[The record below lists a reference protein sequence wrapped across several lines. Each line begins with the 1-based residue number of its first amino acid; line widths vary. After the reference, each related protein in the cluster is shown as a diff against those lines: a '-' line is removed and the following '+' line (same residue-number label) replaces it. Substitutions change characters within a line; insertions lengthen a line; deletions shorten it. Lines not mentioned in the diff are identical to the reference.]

1 MPPAG
6 QSLTEKV
13 TDTLLYP
20 FHSAALLARRLQ
32 VYGAAYYIF
41 NTYCSYEEQAEHL
54 YGEALEKHWADAHT
68 RLASVA
74 VWHATSLLGLWVKLA
89 QFMSSRTDVL
99 PEPWIAA
106 LAQLQDSVPPRPYRE
121 VATTLAEE
129 LGADFADLFESVSA
143 EPLAAASIA
152 QVHRA
157 TLRGGAD
164 VVLKV
169 QHRGVRQV
177 VLQDL
182 ENATYLCEYVAA
194 QKPEHDF
201 RELLREWIDETKREL
216 DFEREALN
224 TDLVGDAL
232 RSAGCAC
239 TVPGPNDARALSRL
253 EVDVDELLGD
263 ISEAF
268 ATNILIDGRFNADP
282 HPGNILVRKSDGR
295 PVLLDFGLTKVL
307 PEPSASPRAQASEID
322 EGDDDADREDT
333 ESDDDDRGGGDAPD
347 HLPPG
352 HAAGG
357 ALALATERHRRAS
370 LRPPPRAPGDPN
382 ASGSRVFDCLREL
395 CASGA
400 ARGIQVCA
408 YKYGRKVV
416 SEWCGD
422 RGPTDG
428 RPVQEDTL
436 FPIWSG
442 GKGVTAALA
451 YCCAA
456 DGAFA
461 YDDAVAS
468 KWPLFAS
475 RGKESI
481 TFRELLEHRAGL
493 AGATPPAF
501 ARALAALDGD
511 ALRRRASPAGWRG
524 CQRWLAKHAAPDPA
538 ARGRYETA
546 RATRR
551 AFERLAPRACR
562 DAVDAAGAALGEGG
576 VVPDPRLINEPAC
589 ASVLLPSTTMHAT
602 AAGLAA
608 VYGALSHGGA
618 VESGRGPILDPY
630 QVDDLHRDFEAARD
644 AAGDGPASPLGF
656 SRYGLERAG
665 ATRHAFGHA
674 GLGQMF
680 AFADPEDGL
689 GVAVLVN
696 QISPEPVAADAALAC
711 LLAELGA
718 GRRIV

>member
-239 TVPGPNDARALSRL
+239 TVPGVIRSGRVRPTARLLPLEFVDGVKPNDARALSRL

-282 HPGNILVRKSDGR
+282 HPGNILV
-295 PVLLDFGLTKVL
+295 
-307 PEPSASPRAQASEID
+307 
-322 EGDDDADREDT
+322 
-333 ESDDDDRGGGDAPD
+333 
-347 HLPPG
+347 
-352 HAAGG
+352 
-357 ALALATERHRRAS
+357 
-370 LRPPPRAPGDPN
+370 
-382 ASGSRVFDCLREL
+382 
-395 CASGA
+395 
-400 ARGIQVCA
+400 
-408 YKYGRKVV
+408 
-416 SEWCGD
+416 
-422 RGPTDG
+422 
-428 RPVQEDTL
+428 
-436 FPIWSG
+436 
-442 GKGVTAALA
+442 
-451 YCCAA
+451 
-456 DGAFA
+456 
-461 YDDAVAS
+461 
-468 KWPLFAS
+468 
-475 RGKESI
+475 
-481 TFRELLEHRAGL
+481 
-493 AGATPPAF
+493 
-501 ARALAALDGD
+501 
-511 ALRRRASPAGWRG
+511 
-524 CQRWLAKHAAPDPA
+524 
-538 ARGRYETA
+538 
-546 RATRR
+546 
-551 AFERLAPRACR
+551 
-562 DAVDAAGAALGEGG
+562 
-576 VVPDPRLINEPAC
+576 
-589 ASVLLPSTTMHAT
+589 
-602 AAGLAA
+602 
-608 VYGALSHGGA
+608 
-618 VESGRGPILDPY
+618 
-630 QVDDLHRDFEAARD
+630 
-644 AAGDGPASPLGF
+644 
-656 SRYGLERAG
+656 
-665 ATRHAFGHA
+665 
-674 GLGQMF
+674 
-680 AFADPEDGL
+680 
-689 GVAVLVN
+689 
-696 QISPEPVAADAALAC
+696 
-711 LLAELGA
+711 
-718 GRRIV
+718 

>member
-1 MPPAG
+1 M
-6 QSLTEKV
+6 
-13 TDTLLYP
+13 
-20 FHSAALLARRLQ
+20 
-32 VYGAAYYIF
+32 
-41 NTYCSYEEQAEHL
+41 
-54 YGEALEKHWADAHT
+54 
-68 RLASVA
+68 
-74 VWHATSLLGLWVKLA
+74 
-89 QFMSSRTDVL
+89 
-99 PEPWIAA
+99 
-106 LAQLQDSVPPRPYRE
+106 
-121 VATTLAEE
+121 
-129 LGADFADLFESVSA
+129 
-143 EPLAAASIA
+143 
-152 QVHRA
+152 
-157 TLRGGAD
+157 
-164 VVLKV
+164 
-169 QHRGVRQV
+169 
-177 VLQDL
+177 
-182 ENATYLCEYVAA
+182 
-194 QKPEHDF
+194 
-201 RELLREWIDETKREL
+201 
-216 DFEREALN
+216 
-224 TDLVGDAL
+224 
-232 RSAGCAC
+232 
-239 TVPGPNDARALSRL
+239 
-253 EVDVDELLGD
+253 
-263 ISEAF
+263 
-268 ATNILIDGRFNADP
+268 
-282 HPGNILVRKSDGR
+282 
-295 PVLLDFGLTKVL
+295 
-307 PEPSASPRAQASEID
+307 
-322 EGDDDADREDT
+322 
-333 ESDDDDRGGGDAPD
+333 
-347 HLPPG
+347 
-352 HAAGG
+352 
-357 ALALATERHRRAS
+357 
-370 LRPPPRAPGDPN
+370 
-382 ASGSRVFDCLREL
+382 
-395 CASGA
+395 
-400 ARGIQVCA
+400 
-408 YKYGRKVV
+408 

-451 YCCAA
+451 YCIAA

-468 KWPLFAS
+468 RWPLFAS
-475 RGKESI
+475 RGKERI

-511 ALRRRASPAGWRG
+511 ALKRDASPAGWRG

-538 ARGRYETA
+538 ARGRYEYHAVSHGWLVGGALERLATA
-546 RATRR
+546 RAEARREPFDALLARRLLRPLGVERHVAARLAPRKDGAGDALR
-551 AFERLAPRACR
+551 AFERLALTCVPE
-562 DAVDAAGAALGEGG
+562 DVVDAAGAALGEGG

-608 VYGALSHGGA
+608 VYGALAHGGA
-618 VESGRGPILDPY
+618 VESARGPILDPY